1 MSESKYIHDDF
12 GNQIP
17 LLDAYGNLSMQV
29 IMLYTE
35 DKLTGEDRKIVD
47 AFVATDE
54 MSKDALEGYAL
65 TQNASKTRIAVG
77 ELNAGIQK
85 RSGAKAVATLVPRQ
99 EEKFDYRKLVA
110 AIALLVVLG
119 GGTFYLSTLFT
130 SDELAV
136 NAEKETDTSEESAN
150 TTRQDQLQQTTIVT
164 DSVPLE
170 DAEQDKTIV
179 DKVEDLKTEPL
190 EQKQLSKGIVTE
202 VAEKKAVTLEP
213 ELEIAEA
220 EEMAALE
227 DSDDGSAIDESKDV
241 TTSALAGN
249 GTMENQN
256 DNLASGATSQDNL
269 YDAETAEADKIQEEG
284 EELAEMKA
292 EELAAKRK
300 AESNAMA
307 QAKQAEE
314 ARMSREQSRM
324 TESSAPIQASNS
336 VASFPG
342 GEIKMYRFIE
352 RKKNYTEAMQNQGLE
367 GAVTVS
373 FDIEADGR
381 VSNVRLKK
389 GVNGILD
396 EDAIRVVRSMPKW
409 DPVIENGVAIKS
421 TKSVVVKYGN

>member
-65 TQNASKTRIAVG
+65 TQNASKTRFAVG

-85 RSGAKAVATLVPRQ
+85 RSGAKAVSTLVPAQ
-99 EEKFDYRKLVA
+99 EEKFDYRKLAA

-130 SDELAV
+130 TDELAV
-136 NAEKETDTSEESAN
+136 NTEKEVDTSEESAN
-150 TTRQDQLQQTTIVT
+150 TTRQDQLQQTTIIT

-170 DAEQDKTIV
+170 DTEKDKTIV
-179 DKVEDLKTEPL
+179 DEVNELRTEPL
-190 EQKQLSKGIVTE
+190 ERKPLAKGTVTE
-202 VAEKKAVTLEP
+202 VAEKKVIELEP

-220 EEMAALE
+220 EEIATLE
-227 DSDDGSAIDESKDV
+227 DNDARAAADDSKNI
-241 TTSALAGN
+241 TTSTLAGN
-249 GTMENQN
+249 GVVENQK
-256 DNLASGATSQDNL
+256 DDLASGATAEYNM
-269 YDAETAEADKIQEEG
+269 YDTESAAEDKMQKEAA
-284 EELAEMKA
+284 ELAEMKA
-292 EELAAKRK
+292 EEIAEQRK
-300 AESNAMA
+300 AESSAMA
-307 QAKQAEE
+307 KAKQAESE
-314 ARMSREQSRM
+314 RKEREMSAM
-324 TESSAPIQASNS
+324 MESSTPVQASNS
-336 VASFPG
+336 VATFPG

-367 GAVTVS
+367 GTVTVS
-373 FDIEADGR
+373 FDIESDGR

-409 DPVIENGVAIKS
+409 DPAIENGIAVKS
-421 TKSVVVKYGN
+421 SKSVVVKYGN